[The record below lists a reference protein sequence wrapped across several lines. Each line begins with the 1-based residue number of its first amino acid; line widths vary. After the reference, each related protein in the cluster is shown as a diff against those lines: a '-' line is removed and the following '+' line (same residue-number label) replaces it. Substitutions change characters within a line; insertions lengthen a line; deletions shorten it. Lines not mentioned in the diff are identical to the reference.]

1 MMKEKVYALLQTI
14 PKGKV
19 ATYGQIATALGN
31 PRLARVVGNI
41 LHKNPNPTKYPCHRV
56 VNSKGRVAESF
67 AFGGAAAQ
75 RKLLEGEGIVFRPDG
90 TLDVEIYA
98 MRVIE

>member
-1 MMKEKVYALLQTI
+1 MKERVYKFLQTI

-31 PRLARVVGNI
+31 PKLARAVGNI
-41 LHKNPNPTKYPCHRV
+41 LHKNPDPGKYPCHRV
-56 VNSKGRVAESF
+56 VNSKGRLAEGF

-75 RKLLEGEGIVFRPDG
+75 RKLLEGEGISFRLDG
-90 TLDVEIYA
+90 TVDLQIYA
-98 MRVIE
+98 MSVRK